1 MSAEEYARQVL
12 KLELQANEEL
22 EDMVDE
28 HSWEEVDDA
37 LVETGAT
44 LIERADSQKRTKT
57 ILVILFQIGQ
67 GIESERVVR
76 FAKEHLE
83 EWKAKYE

>member
-22 EDMVDE
+22 EDMVDD

-37 LVETGAT
+37 LVDRLCSGPLTFLLLEDV
-44 LIERADSQKRTKT
+44 LYSIKIFDQSLNNR
-57 ILVILFQIGQ
+57 IVIQ
-67 GIESERVVR
+67 ERV
-76 FAKEHLE
+76 
-83 EWKAKYE
+83 